1 MPAGHSA
8 TGAGTMGVVAQP
20 AAAPG
25 GQVASTPDVP
35 AGSAAPPIEPAVP
48 MPPLVSTLPS
58 NGSLYSRSA
67 EPRAQQ
73 VLVQQTL
80 RPTAGVGAA
89 AAVDESSVHHVA
101 HDREPVA
108 ASALQGQ
115 SAATAE
121 SDDMASMATTT
132 GVGAGA
138 AARAAD
144 APSVNHVAD
153 DQESATA
160 SAPPQA
166 TATAGPDDTAPMA
179 VDTVNVGSYE
189 FDSDDDDGE
198 WSVVRCRRFTSLRS
212 ERVLLPWKMVRTIP
226 FRTEGTGN
234 VYAQPAG
241 EQAVCLQRS

>member
-1 MPAGHSA
+1 
-8 TGAGTMGVVAQP
+8 MGVVAQP

-121 SDDMASMATTT
+121 SDDMAPMATTT

-153 DQESATA
+153 DRETVAA

-166 TATAGPDDTAPMA
+166 TATAGPELMTRHQ
-179 VDTVNVGSYE
+179 
-189 FDSDDDDGE
+189 
-198 WSVVRCRRFTSLRS
+198 W
-212 ERVLLPWKMVRTIP
+212 PWT
-226 FRTEGTGN
+226 
-234 VYAQPAG
+234 
-241 EQAVCLQRS
+241 L

>member
-1 MPAGHSA
+1 M
-8 TGAGTMGVVAQP
+8 
-20 AAAPG
+20 
-25 GQVASTPDVP
+25 
-35 AGSAAPPIEPAVP
+35 
-48 MPPLVSTLPS
+48 
-58 NGSLYSRSA
+58 
-67 EPRAQQ
+67 
-73 VLVQQTL
+73 LVQHTL
-80 RPTAGVGAA
+80 RPTAGEGAA
-89 AAVDESSVHHVA
+89 ADVDESSVHHVA
-101 HDREPVA
+101 DDREPVA
-108 ASALQGQ
+108 ASAPRQ

-121 SDDMASMATTT
+121 SDDMAPMATTDD
-132 GVGAGA
+132 GAGA